1 MEVENERDLLQQA
14 DRVASLSECFTW
26 LQQCDEC
33 IKRIEERSRAKL
45 PRLSIGNRQS
55 LVARIARL
63 EGAKIQLQRRFFI
76 HFGDD
81 YTGASSSSSDAER
94 LVWRE
99 IDTAFENRIM
109 TGAVIN
115 FKHIEPRQFL
125 EDAREIV
132 LERVRSVIQEQGNIK
147 INTVFNGE
155 FVADDKRANKSI
167 TTRNYELFRSSD
179 LQEWYQS
186 RIIEPTLTSL
196 EEFQE
201 RDSGWALSR
210 ILNLTIN
217 VNKYNPLHAGCYI
230 ELPREIKL
238 KRAVIN
244 VRSMDNACFAW
255 SVMAAL
261 HPVER
266 NPERE
271 SSYPH
276 YSTVL
281 NFKDIEFP
289 MTPTQIKK
297 FENQNNISINVYRIE
312 KQKERSILPIRLTEK
327 KMEKHVNL
335 LYMQNDDDVG
345 HFAWIKSLSRL
356 VSSQLNKH
364 KSKKYFC
371 DRYVYIFNKKK
382 IIKYFITLREN
393 KNIYFFFADAYTTSV
408 RVKSWRLTLLIVS
421 K

>member
-1 MEVENERDLLQQA
+1 MERDLLEQA
-14 DRVASLSECFTW
+14 NNVATLGECFAW
-26 LQQCDEC
+26 MQRCDEC
-33 IKRIEERSRAKL
+33 IERLEERSRAKL

-63 EGAKIQLQRRFFI
+63 EGAKIQLQRRFI
-76 HFGDD
+76 HFGGDD
-81 YTGASSSSSDAER
+81 TGTNSSDAER

-99 IDTAFENRIM
+99 IDTAFKNRIM

-132 LERVRSVIQEQGNIK
+132 LERVQNVMQERDNIK

-155 FVADDKRANKSI
+155 FVTGDKRANKSI
-167 TTRNYELFRSSD
+167 TTRNYELFRTSD

-186 RIIEPTLTSL
+186 RVVEPTLTSL

-217 VNKYNPLHAGCYI
+217 VNKYDPLHAGCYI

-238 KRAVIN
+238 KRAVVN
-244 VRSMDNACFAW
+244 VQSTDNACFAW
-255 SVMAAL
+255 SVVAAL
-261 HPVER
+261 YPAER
-266 NPERE
+266 KPERV

-281 NFKDIEFP
+281 NFEDIEFP
-289 MTPTQIKK
+289 MTQLTLTQIKK
-297 FENQNNISINVYRIE
+297 FENQNNVSINVYCIE
-312 KQKERSILPIRLTEK
+312 KQKKLSILPIRLTEK
-327 KMEKHVNL
+327 KMDKHVNL
-335 LYMQNDDDVG
+335 LYVQNDDDNVG
-345 HFAWIKSLSRL
+345 HFAWIKNLSRL
-356 VSSQLNKH
+356 VSSQLSKH
-364 KSKKYFC
+364 GHKTFFC
-371 DRYVYIFNKKK
+371 DRYVYIK
-382 IIKYFITLREN
+382 
-393 KNIYFFFADAYTTSV
+393 
-408 RVKSWRLTLLIVS
+408 
-421 K
+421 